1 MSDERRQV
9 LEMLTSGKVTI
20 EQADELLDV
29 LATTQP
35 PMTAERRDEARER
48 GRDAQREDR
57 ENVSDTATALI
68 KALGDEDGDVRTEAA
83 RALGLLGQPANAVLA
98 ALTKALHD
106 EEYYVR
112 CEAARALG
120 LMGKSDDAVLSALNE
135 ALNDE
140 DAYVRTEAARA
151 LGLIGGR
158 VGA

>member
-1 MSDERRQV
+1 MSEERRQV
-9 LEMLTSGKVTI
+9 LEMLASGKVTI

-35 PMTAERRDEARER
+35 PMTAERRDEARES
-48 GRDAQREDR
+48 GRYAQREDR
-57 ENVSDTATALI
+57 ENVRVTATALI

-106 EEYYVR
+106 EEAYVR

-120 LMGKSDDAVLSALNE
+120 LMGKPDDAVLSTLSE

-140 DAYVRTEAARA
+140 DASVRTEAARA
-151 LGLIGGR
+151 LGLIGGQ
-158 VGA
+158 VGG

>member
-1 MSDERRQV
+1 MSEERRQV
-9 LEMLTSGKVTI
+9 LEMLSSGKVSI

-35 PMTAERRDEARER
+35 PMTAEQRDEARER

-57 ENVSDTATALI
+57 ESVPDTATALI

-98 ALTKALHD
+98 ALSKALHD
-106 EEYYVR
+106 EEAYVR

-120 LMGKSDDAVLSALNE
+120 LVGKPDDAVLSALNE
-135 ALNDE
+135 ALDDE
-140 DAYVRTEAARA
+140 DACVRTEAARA
-151 LGLIGGR
+151 LGLIGG
-158 VGA
+158 